1 MRKKR
6 DKLVSLFVRTYVT
19 AAVLCCCKH
28 NILNLHIYGLCALA
42 WQAVEKSYALYV
54 SLHSAAVQCASY
66 E

>member
-42 WQAVEKSYALYV
+42 WQAEFEK
-54 SLHSAAVQCASY
+54 Q
-66 E
+66 